1 MIDTI
6 VTTVSEDV
14 VRIISV
20 SVYDTFCVLC
30 SMLLLVSCLW
40 YFYSL
45 LHSLMIILYS
55 INVTTDSTDIGSGGS
70 NGAFGKS
77 KLMIATMS
85 GTPCIVVPNTTL
97 PPVTVN
103 IDSSMLIAAE
113 YNYDIYPE
121 KPPAVAATA
130 KRVESMY

>member
-14 VRIISV
+14 VRIISAT
-20 SVYDTFCVLC
+20 VYDTFCVLC

-121 KPPAVAATA
+121 KQP
-130 KRVESMY
+130 M

>member
-1 MIDTI
+1 MLQFSPQGVMIDTI

-14 VRIISV
+14 VRIISATA
-20 SVYDTFCVLC
+20 YDTFCVLC

-55 INVTTDSTDIGSGGS
+55 INVTTDSTDIGSD
-70 NGAFGKS
+70 GAYGKS

-121 KPPAVAATA
+121 KQP
-130 KRVESMY
+130 M